1 MDSSFHEQESK
12 TQQQAK
18 RSFLSLRTLA
28 SHIQWLASLGRSHIH
43 LTEEEQEQAGIYLDR
58 PGGE

>member
-12 TQQQAK
+12 TQQTT
-18 RSFLSLRTLA
+18 RSFTSLRRLA
-28 SHIQWLASLGRSHIH
+28 SIIQWLAGLIH
-43 LTEEEQEQAGIYLDR
+43 LTEEEQEQAGIYLDH

>member
-1 MDSSFHEQESK
+1 LPATSNGWQV
-12 TQQQAK
+12 
-18 RSFLSLRTLA
+18 LA
-28 SHIQWLASLGRSHIH
+28 GLIH

>member
-12 TQQQAK
+12 TQQTT
-18 RSFLSLRTLA
+18 SSLTSMRTLA
-28 SHIQWLASLGRSHIH
+28 SIIEWLAGLIH
-43 LTEEEQEQAGIYLDR
+43 MAEEEREQAGIYLDR